1 MKPLIRMTAALLLVL
16 GGLLLAP
23 SRASVQDAPKALV
36 VLEEDEPQTTYPL
49 LSRTMSE
56 QRLAE
61 LLFDRFFFLTPGG
74 DLDSRIFA
82 AEWRTRPPNLTVAV
96 RKDLKFADGTVASF
110 SDIAF
115 TMNEVYRRASLGHPA
130 APWYARVFG
139 DAQQITPEAGS
150 IRYLVSMPDEGSE
163 RYLMTTA
170 LLSRDALMAEGGAP
184 DLEATERQPV
194 GTGPFWAAGPIGN
207 FDDITL
213 QANPHR
219 LGAVDGDKAA
229 LRVQALRLLYDQD
242 AARQK
247 ELMDGNRADLW
258 VSPPPAVLPAFKA
271 QRDRFG
277 VRTYD
282 LNQWWYVAVDTNHP
296 HLADPAVRA
305 ALDLCVPRAQLLEKF
320 GGESASPTS
329 GPFLPGSAWESGDA
343 APTSEDREAA
353 AALLT
358 EAGYTKTGSRWSK
371 DGSEIELRLGV
382 EGDVLDDYN
391 DVVYGMV
398 DAWEDAGFR
407 VRVRGIRESDW
418 RAVVEAGKARG
429 EHDLIL
435 GRWNL
440 DREEAALELFRKPSG
455 DGPTVN
461 LFGWGDDRVEQIIKD
476 FYGETSGP
484 EREALMQKLHRML
497 HDERPYLFLWSLRV
511 QSIYRRDRV
520 TGFGASPFYYFTRID
535 KIAWRQAEE

>member
-1 MKPLIRMTAALLLVL
+1 MKPVLRMIAALLLV
-16 GGLLLAP
+16 GGAVLLPP
-23 SRASVQDAPKALV
+23 SEASVQDAPRELV

-61 LLFDRFFFLTPGG
+61 LLFDRFFYLTPGG
-74 DLDSRIFA
+74 DLDSRVFA
-82 AEWRTRPPNLTVAV
+82 SEWRTRPPNLTVAI
-96 RKDLKFADGTVASF
+96 RKDLKFADGSPVSF
-110 SDIAF
+110 SDVAF

-130 APWYARVFG
+130 AAWYARVFG

-150 IRYLVSMPDEGSE
+150 IRYLVSMPQEGSE

-170 LLSRDALMAEGGAP
+170 LLSREALGGAGAAP
-184 DLEATERQPV
+184 DLEGTERQPV
-194 GTGPFWAAGPIGN
+194 GTGPFFAAGPIGH
-207 FDDITL
+207 FAHVTL

-219 LGAVDGDKAA
+219 QGAHEGAEAA
-229 LRVQALRLLYDQD
+229 GRVQAVRLLYDQD

-277 VRTYD
+277 TRTYD
-282 LNQWWYVAVDTNHP
+282 LNQWWYVAIDNTNG
-296 HLADPAVRA
+296 HLSDPAVRA
-305 ALDLCVPRAQLLEKF
+305 ALDLCVPRPQLVEKF
-320 GGESASPTS
+320 GGESATLTS
-329 GPFLPGSAWESGDA
+329 GPFLPGSAWEPADA
-343 APTSEDREAA
+343 APTAEDRDAA

-358 EAGYTKTGSRWSK
+358 EAGYAKVGGRWSK
-371 DGSEIELRLGV
+371 DGSAIELKLGV

-391 DVVYGMV
+391 DVVYGIV

-407 VRVRGIRESDW
+407 IRVRGVRESDW
-418 RAVVEAGKARG
+418 RAVVESGKAQG

-440 DREEAALELFRKPSG
+440 DREEAALELFRRPSG
-455 DGPTVN
+455 DGPQVN
-461 LFGWGDDRVEQIIKD
+461 LFGWADDRVEETLKA
-476 FYGETSGP
+476 FYAETSGP
-484 EREALMQKLHRML
+484 EREALMQKLHRLL

-511 QSIYRRDRV
+511 QSVYRRDRV
-520 TGFGASPFYYFTRID
+520 TGFRTSRFYFFTRID
-535 KIAWRQAEE
+535 QLAWKQAGE